1 MKQGRPLTRA
11 ARLLA
16 PRSLQFQLL
25 SRSLYILAA
34 LLVLVGALQSIWMKN
49 FLYRNRA
56 ETMSIQLNG
65 LPRDLLDRS
74 SLLPERHGKSKE
86 EEEVQPGMERP
97 RGPVLFLPDTS
108 LAYIAPDGT
117 FTDLTKESGMIS
129 PQLPAEEYTA
139 VREKMAPRRPASYK
153 IVQDAAGTEQLVV
166 FRPAERSGSFGGI
179 IQMGTGTAQLQA
191 VVLQQLWIYGALVVL
206 ALAGG
211 LALNIPVMRRTL
223 QPLNKMVEAVEQTDA
238 GNLNERFPET
248 QGQLEIDSLAKS
260 FNGMLQRLETSFI
273 AERDAKEQMRRF
285 IADASHELRTPL
297 TSIHGFLEV
306 LLRGAADNPKQLY
319 AALTSMHGES
329 TRIKKLVED
338 LLTLAKLDRAPQLQL
353 SDTRLDRLLLEMEP
367 HLRMLA
373 GTRTVHID
381 LTAGVRGTFDPD
393 KMKQVILNLFH
404 NAVQHTD
411 PETGVITVILSAD
424 RDGISLKVKDNGP
437 GIPEEHAAH
446 VFERFY
452 RSDSSRTRKHGGAG
466 LGLSI
471 TKSIVEAH
479 GGTISVRSREGAGST
494 FVLTFPENGEN
505 NGGKV
510 LK

>member
-1 MKQGRPLTRA
+1 
-11 ARLLA
+11 
-16 PRSLQFQLL
+16 
-25 SRSLYILAA
+25 
-34 LLVLVGALQSIWMKN
+34 
-49 FLYRNRA
+49 
-56 ETMSIQLNG
+56 
-65 LPRDLLDRS
+65 
-74 SLLPERHGKSKE
+74 
-86 EEEVQPGMERP
+86 
-97 RGPVLFLPDTS
+97 
-108 LAYIAPDGT
+108 
-117 FTDLTKESGMIS
+117 
-129 PQLPAEEYTA
+129 
-139 VREKMAPRRPASYK
+139 
-153 IVQDAAGTEQLVV
+153 
-166 FRPAERSGSFGGI
+166 
-179 IQMGTGTAQLQA
+179 
-191 VVLQQLWIYGALVVL
+191 
-206 ALAGG
+206 
-211 LALNIPVMRRTL
+211 
-223 QPLNKMVEAVEQTDA
+223 MVEAVEQTDA

-381 LTAGVRGTFDPD
+381 LTAGISGTFDPD

-424 RDGISLKVKDNGP
+424 RDGIALKVKDNGP

-494 FVLTFPENGEN
+494 FVLTFPEIGEI
-505 NGGKV
+505 NGGKM